1 MTVTLELPAEMEL
14 TALAQAKARGVRLEE
29 YLPALLAQAIQEST
43 WPEAS
48 AARQTM
54 LAGEPVLRRLWD
66 TPEEDE
72 AWKDL

>member
-1 MTVTLELPAEMEL
+1 MTVTLELPAEVEL
-14 TALAQAKARGVRLEE
+14 AALAQAKARGVRLEE
-29 YLPALLAQAIQEST
+29 YLPKLVAQAIQESAWQET
-43 WPEAS
+43 S
-48 AARQTM
+48 AAKQTM